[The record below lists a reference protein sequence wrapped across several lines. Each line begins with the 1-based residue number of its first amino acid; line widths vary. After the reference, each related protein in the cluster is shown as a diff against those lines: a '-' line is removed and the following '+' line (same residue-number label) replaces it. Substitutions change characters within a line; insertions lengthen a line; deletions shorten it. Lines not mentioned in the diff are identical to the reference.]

1 MKIVDIFAEKL
12 FAFHYDNE
20 DENELKRL
28 LNLWNNSNYISTF
41 LDENKSDIP
50 PYENINKL
58 EQKIFDDANEIDD
71 ILYELSN
78 DDDMQLEEFFAPL
91 DNKEYYEVKLS
102 KQKGRKRYLRLYA
115 LKIDENCY
123 VITGG
128 AIKFTHLMEE
138 RDHTIEELRKIDMC
152 REYLKSNDVFDAES
166 FYEFL
171 IEEL

>member
-1 MKIVDIFAEKL
+1 MRIVDIFAPKL

-28 LNLWNNSNYISTF
+28 LTLWNNPIYISTF

-58 EQKIFDDANEIDD
+58 ELKIFDDANEIDD

-78 DDDMQLEEFFAPL
+78 DDAMQLEEFFAPL
-91 DNKEYYEVKLS
+91 DNKEYYEVILS

-138 RDHTIEELRKIDMC
+138 KDHTKEELRKIEMC
-152 REYLKSNDVFDAES
+152 REFLKSNDVFDAES